1 MGKILTIFVSVILL
15 ASLCLCSCTGE
26 AVEPTP
32 ADSTPPVTEQQADTG
47 QQADS
52 SLSVDDEPQVTD
64 KPQADAGQEIP
75 NDYLTYTNMDETYS
89 ISYPPGWQLLL
100 HFLDAMEQDVEGS
113 INSINEGNPVEKTT
127 VIFLA
132 GLPTETGY
140 SPSLSIAVEPNKY
153 DLSDMDD
160 VCESEIMGVKK
171 VVQEFNE
178 ISREKTVIDGK
189 DAIILQSVQTMP
201 DAGDVFIMNIF
212 VVVDKNIWTVGCIAS
227 SDEEYSKWENDFN
240 NIIRSLRILK

>member
-1 MGKILTIFVSVILL
+1 MILL
-15 ASLCLCSCTGE
+15 VSLCLCSCSGE
-26 AVEPTP
+26 TVETAP
-32 ADSTPPVTEQQADTG
+32 ADSTPPVAEQQADTG
-47 QQADS
+47 QQTDTS
-52 SLSVDDEPQVTD
+52 PQVNDEPQVTD
-64 KPQADAGQEIP
+64 EPQAGIEPQIP
-75 NDYLTYTNMDETYS
+75 DDYLSYTNMDETYS
-89 ISYPPGWQLLL
+89 ISYPQGWQLLL
-100 HFLDAMEQDVEGS
+100 HFLDTMEQDVEGS
-113 INSINEGNPVEKTT
+113 INNINEGNPVEKTT

-189 DAIILQSVQTMP
+189 DAIILRSVQTMP
-201 DAGDVFIMNIF
+201 DAGAMFIMNIF
-212 VVVDKNIWTVGCIAS
+212 VVVDKNIWTVGCIS
-227 SDEEYSKWENDFN
+227 SSNEEYSKWEDDFN
-240 NIIRSLRILK
+240 NIVRSLRILK